1 MFIDLNNLK
10 GIIIDLDSFPEG
22 EDLNWNEVEESVEI
36 LFFSAADTARLDK
49 IAIRNPRLKTY
60 HGAPTSIFAK
70 KKVLMEI
77 LSNLGLPSYD
87 VAFLSSDY
95 ENLVIIQELPIAT
108 IQYAPDD
115 LIAYDEVGKLADF
128 QISSIADL
136 KAIIQRTTGGYFAEA
151 LSVIFNRGS
160 RLEFQTGG
168 VIVTAKDYQGFRCD
182 VVSGGRYFNTND
194 VRFPYHQLSQRIL
207 QNKRLATRQDD
218 VFRTIYRD
226 LIRFINENIQA
237 VDGITRIPPRPSDGD
252 DRFRPIVDSIC
263 MSNQQYQNHCS
274 HLKCIKDYPSQKGL
288 NEQERQANILGAFV
302 ADPIFAGKHVVLIDD
317 VISTGATA
325 FEAAKMLYQSGAS
338 RVTILVLAINQLTNN
353 IRRHHYKPL
362 LCGCGG
368 QFRMRFNSQNH
379 SAFFGCSGY
388 PTCRATL
395 NYFEGLERHNIENEI
410 IADED
415 IGELNDWE
423 F

>member
-1 MFIDLNNLK
+1 MFIDLNSLR
-10 GIIIDLDSFPEG
+10 GIIIDLDSFPSC
-22 EDLNWNEVEESVEI
+22 EDDSWNEIDDSI
-36 LFFSAADTARLDK
+36 GLLFFSDSDAVRLGE
-49 IAIRNPRLKTY
+49 IALMNPRYKTY
-60 HGAPTSIFAK
+60 HGTPTSIFAK
-70 KKVLMEI
+70 KKALLEI
-77 LSNLGLPSYD
+77 LASLKMHSYE
-87 VAFLSSDY
+87 VAFLSSNY
-95 ENLVIIQELPIAT
+95 ENLVRIQELPIAT

-128 QISSIADL
+128 QISSVVDIN
-136 KAIIQRTTGGYFAEA
+136 AIIQRTAGGYFAEV

-160 RLEFQTGG
+160 QLEFQKAG
-168 VIVTAKDYQGFRCD
+168 VIVTVKDYHGFRCD

-207 QNKRLATRQDD
+207 QNKRLEARQDS
-218 VFRTIYRD
+218 VFRVIYRD
-226 LIRFINENIQA
+226 LIRFISDNIQP
-237 VDGITRIPPRPSDGD
+237 VDGITRIPPRPSDSD

-263 MSNQQYQNHCS
+263 TSNKQYQNYCS
-274 HLKCIKDYPSQKGL
+274 HLKCIKEYPSQKGL

-302 ADPIFAGKHVVLIDD
+302 ADKIFAGKHVVLIDD

-325 FEAAKMLYQSGAS
+325 FEAAKMLYQNGAS

-362 LCGCGG
+362 VCGCGG

-388 PTCRATL
+388 PNCRATL
-395 NYFEGLERHNIENEI
+395 NFFEGLERHNVENEI